1 MNQRELEIC
10 EIITWF
16 RFSDMGVWDNEKVQ
30 EVLGW
35 VSLQLKMKT
44 HRAREVK
51 IPTSVLT
58 KTVIST
64 SARVTAGPE

>member
-30 EVLGW
+30 GVLGW
-35 VSLQLKMKT
+35 VSLQLKM
-44 HRAREVK
+44 RLSE
-51 IPTSVLT
+51 
-58 KTVIST
+58 
-64 SARVTAGPE
+64 PERLKYPQVYSLRR

>member
-1 MNQRELEIC
+1 
-10 EIITWF
+10 
-16 RFSDMGVWDNEKVQ
+16 MGVWDNEKIQ
-30 EVLGW
+30 GVLGW

-44 HRAREVK
+44 LRAREVK